1 MFGLYWSFKF
11 SKVKFSTTVG
21 LLHVFPLVRSGSF
34 KKVKFSKMFGLLQ
47 VCPPVMREPVMVER
61 GVELSHLLLRPMTTS

>member
-21 LLHVFPLVRSGSF
+21 LLHVFPIVRSGPNF
-34 KKVKFSKMFGLLQ
+34 LKLFGLLQ